1 MKRIR
6 SKVMGKGY
14 IWRVPSRGVISDKNL
29 TVASIA
35 KRMLRE
41 PASSVPLFR
50 KYALQLGL
58 DPESTIAAVV
68 AAVMVRDSI
77 QGDGSTLKQL
87 LDRTDGPVAA
97 VQHTLLGRSDL
108 PPTDEELMGIIRGED
123 EDE

>member
-1 MKRIR
+1 MKRIK

-14 IWRVPSRGVISDKNL
+14 VWRVPSKGVISDKNL
-29 TVASIA
+29 TVSSIA

-50 KYALQLGL
+50 KYAMQLGL

-77 QGDGSTLKQL
+77 RGESGTLKQL
-87 LDRTDGPVAA
+87 LDRTDGPVAG
-97 VQHTLLGRSDL
+97 VQHNLIGRSDL
-108 PPTDEELMGIIRGED
+108 PPSDEELMRIIRGED
-123 EDE
+123 TDG